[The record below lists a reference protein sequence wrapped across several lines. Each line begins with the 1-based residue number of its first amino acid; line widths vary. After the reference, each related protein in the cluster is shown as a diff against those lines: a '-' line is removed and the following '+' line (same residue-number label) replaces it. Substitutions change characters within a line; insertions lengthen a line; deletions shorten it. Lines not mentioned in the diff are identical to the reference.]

1 MDGARHDHHGALS
14 EQISES
20 HSHDWQFSHQST
32 QQLVLVALLEVIC
45 THHEKMIAHKDR
57 NVHRWKC
64 ALGRLATCCCC
75 LFQCDMERQLL
86 SVACWLRAYTLH
98 HLLGTV
104 CDPYYTK

>member
-1 MDGARHDHHGALS
+1 MQKCCMLTKHDHHGALS

-20 HSHDWQFSHQST
+20 HSNDWQFSNQST

-75 LFQCDMERQLL
+75 LFQCDMEGSCFL
-86 SVACWLRAYTLH
+86 
-98 HLLGTV
+98 
-104 CDPYYTK
+104 